1 MRVQIR
7 YDVIKKNMNTRA
19 QVGLNRK
26 DRRRNV
32 RGSFTAS
39 NVHNKSVLVVDDVVT
54 TGETASEIAQTL
66 KNAGAKYVV
75 FASVARAVS

>member
-1 MRVQIR
+1 MKVRIR
-7 YDVIKKNMNTRA
+7 YDVIRKKINTGT

-39 NVHNKSVLVVDDVVT
+39 NVHGKSVLVIDDVVT
-54 TGETASEIAQTL
+54 TGETASEIAKTL
-66 KNAGAKYVV
+66 KHAGAKDVV
-75 FASVARAVS
+75 FASVAKAVS